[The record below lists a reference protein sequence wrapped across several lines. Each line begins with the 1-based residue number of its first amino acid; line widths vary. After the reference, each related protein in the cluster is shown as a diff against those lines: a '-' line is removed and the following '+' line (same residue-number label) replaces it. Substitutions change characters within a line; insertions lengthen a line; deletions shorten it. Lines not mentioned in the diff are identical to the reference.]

1 MNHSFNIDVAKDV
14 GVVPAVI
21 LEHIAFWTLKN
32 ESNGTAF
39 QDGKHWTFSTA
50 EGFQKYFPYL
60 SAKQIR
66 DAIKKLSDKGYLITG
81 CFNSKPMDRTK
92 WYSLGEKADELYRLS
107 IEKNPSV
114 ELTKKSNAS
123 DEKVKCILQNGQM
136 HLTKKSNALYKEKDI
151 EKDIEE
157 DKPPTPKGESR
168 LDEVE
173 EVFNHW
179 KTVMNSPRSRLDKK
193 RKKTI
198 QDALELYSVAEL
210 CEAIDGCALHDWS
223 MGRNDNRTKYNGIG
237 VILRDAEHIDKFV
250 AIFKEKTKRQA
261 KFAIGDPWDFGES
274 REKEIPI
281 NDTDTLL
288 LGREAVCEY
297 DNALWS

>member
-1 MNHSFNIDVAKDV
+1 MNHSFNVDVAKDV

-21 LEHIAFWTLKN
+21 LEHIAFWVLKN

-107 IEKNPSV
+107 EEKNPSV

-136 HLTKKSNALYKEKDI
+136 HLTKKSNALYIDKDI
-151 EKDIEE
+151 EKDIEK
-157 DKPPTPKGESR
+157 DKGASPSLVRGNAEPKAARNVSKPKLLPKYSPEWWTREGIPKDIAEAHAAIRKEKKAPFSEAAIKGIKR
-168 LDEVE
+168 EASKGGFTIQEAVQICVE
-173 EVFNHW
+173 RNWIGFNHDW
-179 KTVMNSPRSRLDKK
+179 LHQIAVKPNHQRQQQPSIDNLISDSSYLLFGDK
-193 RKKTI
+193 
-198 QDALELYSVAEL
+198 
-210 CEAIDGCALHDWS
+210 
-223 MGRNDNRTKYNGIG
+223 
-237 VILRDAEHIDKFV
+237 
-250 AIFKEKTKRQA
+250 
-261 KFAIGDPWDFGES
+261 
-274 REKEIPI
+274 
-281 NDTDTLL
+281 
-288 LGREAVCEY
+288 
-297 DNALWS
+297 NATGTAP